1 MSRKFRYILSAYLL
15 GILYFT
21 LFRIVGTFVFFAGSE
36 SAPDFQ
42 GLYPQAL
49 FMGWRFDTVVSCYI
63 LAIPILCFLAGAFL
77 HIRSKAYYNVFH
89 YLIGI
94 CYTLCLFA
102 CAADIPY
109 FSYFFTR
116 LNAMALNYG
125 DSASVVID
133 MIVSEPTYIVYFFV
147 FVVVAIS
154 YWLLL
159 SLCKRRWLI
168 PEDRPTPWYCTAI
181 VGVLF
186 IFGCFTGMRGRLNKK
201 APIRVGTAY
210 FCNNAF
216 LNQIGL
222 NPAFTFVKSALELA
236 KDKNKP
242 LELIDIDTAQEIAN
256 NARAT
261 DTLASFI
268 PELPKNTNVV
278 LIIMESMATEK
289 MGFFE
294 GSYRNDSGGSLTP
307 HLDSIMAHSLCFTNT
322 YSAGIHTY
330 NGVYGT
336 LYSHPALLAQHA
348 MKRIPMPLMGGLP
361 WELFNNGYH
370 TRFYITHDEGFD
382 NMGGF
387 LKGNG
392 FETVI
397 SQKDYPSHQIVGTW
411 GVPDHVLFDHA
422 IEDLNKQDKTH
433 PFFATMLTCSDHAPY
448 VLPEDV
454 SIDFQS
460 EDMGR
465 RMVEYADWAIA
476 QFMQKASETE
486 WFKNTIFVFIADHG
500 AGFASPYDMTLAY
513 HHIPMFFYCPNHIQP
528 STSDQLALQID
539 LAPTLLSLLTPQY
552 RNNTLGI
559 NLFRQQRPYAYFS
572 ADDRIGVLDG
582 EYFYLYRAN
591 EKHASLY
598 HYQDNDPTDYLSTN
612 SPRQDELLQRADSM
626 KRYAF
631 SMIQYSQ
638 YLLQQNKTH

>member
-1 MSRKFRYILSAYLL
+1 MSPKLRYLLSAYLL

-21 LFRIVGTFVFFAGSE
+21 LFRIVETLVYFGGFASL
-36 SAPDFQ
+36 PDFQ
-42 GLYPQAL
+42 GLFPQAL

-63 LAIPILCFLAGAFL
+63 LSIPILAFL
-77 HIRSKAYYNVFH
+77 IGIFTHIRSTIYYNVFH
-89 YLIGI
+89 YYIGVL
-94 CYTLCLFA
+94 YTICLFA

-125 DSASVVID
+125 DSAAVVID
-133 MIVSEPTYIVYFFV
+133 MIVSEPTYIIYFFI
-147 FVVVAIS
+147 FVAVAVS

-159 SLCKRRWLI
+159 RLCRRRWLVNDDSPI
-168 PEDRPTPWYCTAI
+168 PWYWTTL
-181 VGVLF
+181 VGLLL

-222 NPAFTFVKSALELA
+222 NPAFTFLKSALELS

-242 LELIDIDTAQEIAN
+242 IDLINLDTALQIACDQ
-256 NARAT
+256 RAT
-261 DTLASFI
+261 DTDAAYI
-268 PELPKNTNVV
+268 PKIPQGSNVV
-278 LIIMESMATEK
+278 LIIMESMASEK
-289 MGFFE
+289 IGYCN
-294 GSYRNDSGGSLTP
+294 GSYRNDQNGSLTP
-307 HLDSIMAHSLCFTNT
+307 NLDNLMQRSLCFTQT

-336 LYSHPALLAQHA
+336 LYAHPALLAQHA

-361 WELFNNGYH
+361 WTLLKNGYH

-392 FETVI
+392 FEAVV
-397 SQKDYPSHQIVGTW
+397 SQKDYPSKEILGTW
-411 GVPDHVLFDHA
+411 GVPDHVLFDRA
-422 IEDLNKQDKTH
+422 IEDLNKASKSK
-433 PFFATMLTCSDHAPY
+433 PFFATMLTCSDHTPY
-448 VLPEDV
+448 VIPD
-454 SIDFQS
+454 STGIQFHS
-460 EDMGR
+460 EDMSR

-476 QFMQKASETE
+476 RFMQKASQTD
-486 WFKNTIFVFIADHG
+486 WFHNTLFVFVADHG
-500 AGFASPYDMTLAY
+500 AGFSSPYDMTLAY
-513 HHIPMFFYCPNHIQP
+513 HHIPMFFYYPNIIESSQNN
-528 STSDQLALQID
+528 QLALQID
-539 LAPTLLSLLTPQY
+539 LAPTILSLLAPQWN
-552 RNNTLGI
+552 NNTLGI
-559 NLFRQQRPYAYFS
+559 NLFRQKRPYAFFS
-572 ADDRIGVLDG
+572 ADDRIGVIDG
-582 EYFYLYRAN
+582 EYFYLYRVN

-598 HYQDNDPTDYLSTN
+598 HYSDNDPTDYLKSN
-612 SPRQDELLQRADSM
+612 SPQQEKFAQMADSM
-626 KRYAF
+626 KSYAF